1 MKSNSNLRVVE
12 TNSQTTKDFTIQAS
26 GKMFHMVISG
36 LYSNKPQSITREIW
50 SNAFDA
56 HAMVGKEAVPF
67 EVTFPTAI
75 TPTFTC
81 RDFGP
86 GIAHDD
92 MEGFYTVLG
101 HSTKENTN
109 KAVGKWGVG
118 RMSPMSYT
126 DTFSVVSRH
135 KGMVSYYAVQLGPD
149 GSPQLH
155 VLAEPQPTADPD
167 GLEVSFP
174 VKRQDIQQF
183 QTAANVISVG
193 FDVPPV
199 VTNSKEK
206 SFSPLKKLY
215 EGKDYYLYEHES
227 MSGAFAQMGC
237 VLYPIP
243 YEYLPKSSWH
253 GRSIVYKFDIGD
265 LEVTASRE
273 ALSFGPNDPTAASI
287 RTKTEVVEQQLF
299 DALQAEVEAQ
309 PKLFLAAKLAPKLR
323 RFIRSGEF
331 KWKGM
336 QIPKVWN
343 LAKYQKVSLHC
354 GYKGYRQKTAG
365 WGMDKDLSVTE
376 DHTIFIQDISDKKGC
391 ARAATRI
398 CSAIDSYKYYVWV
411 RADLTDKEQ
420 KAEVDTLIAE
430 LDFPVKYVKDL
441 QDDGPKQSGP
451 RAKVTVYRLTYNNK
465 EKWDMEDATF
475 QAGGYY
481 VPMTNN
487 DYPSMLHRVIP
498 FIKEK
503 FSITD
508 IVMVPKTLWKKFE
521 GNSEWKLLEPA
532 LKEAVIKEE
541 ANARIALGKQYNI
554 YPMNLLGALEPAG
567 GPVGEFA
574 KKVNNPAPNTYM
586 GIDKSSW
593 NAVLGS
599 YDKSEIGNSVV
610 KNECEAILAKYP
622 LMKVFLENRRLV
634 PEFIQYIQLIDNAAK
649 E

>member
-36 LYSNKPQSITREIW
+36 LYSNKAQSITRELW

-155 VLAEPQPTADPD
+155 VLAEPQSTTDPD

-227 MSGAFAQMGC
+227 MNGAYAQMGC

-243 YEYLPKSSWH
+243 SEYLPKSSWY

-287 RTKTEVVEQQLF
+287 RAKTEAVEQQLF
-299 DALQAEVEAQ
+299 DALQAEVDAQ
-309 PKLFLAAKLAPKLR
+309 PKLFLAAKLAPRLR

-331 KWKGM
+331 KWKGL

-354 GYKGYRQKTAG
+354 GYKGYRQKNVG
-365 WGMDKDLSVTE
+365 FGIDKDLSVNE
-376 DHTIFIQDISDKKGC
+376 DHTIFIQDTSDKKGC

-398 CSAIDSYKYYVWV
+398 CSAIDSYKYYVWI
-411 RADLTDKEQ
+411 RADLTNKEQ
-420 KAEVDTLIAE
+420 KAEVDALVAE
-430 LDFPVKYVKDL
+430 LDFPVLYVKDL
-441 QDDGPKQSGP
+441 PDDGPKQSGP
-451 RAKVTVYRLTYNNK
+451 RGKIMVTKFNDKY
-465 EKWDMEDATF
+465 DMPAAEF
-475 QAGGYY
+475 KAGGYY
-481 VPMTNN
+481 FPMSNN
-487 DYPSMLHRVIP
+487 DIP
-498 FIKEK
+498 YHIRRTHMVSKDK
-503 FSITD
+503 FGKD
-508 IVMVPKTLWKKFE
+508 VVFVPKTLWKKFE
-521 GNSEWKLLEPA
+521 AQSNWISFEPA
-532 LKEAVIKEE
+532 LKKLVEEE
-541 ANARIALGKQYNI
+541 ATAVRKTFGNVYNLH
-554 YPMNLLGALEPAG
+554 PFNNFRNLSEAG
-567 GPVGEFA
+567 GAVGEFA
-574 KKVNNPAPNTYM
+574 DKVNEDRPNLHL
-586 GIDKSSW
+586 GLNSSQW
-593 NAVLGS
+593 ADLLRQYSLPMFSNQGVEVQ
-599 YDKSEIGNSVV
+599 Y
-610 KNECEAILAKYP
+610 KNLLDKYP
-622 LMKVFLENRRLV
+622 LLALCSGNNNIK
-634 PEFIQYIQLIDNAAK
+634 EFVRYVQLIDNAAK

>member
-1 MKSNSNLRVVE
+1 MKSNSTLRVVE

-36 LYSNKPQSITREIW
+36 LYSDKPKSITREIW

-155 VLAEPQPTADPD
+155 VLADPQPTNDPD

-243 YEYLPKSSWH
+243 YEYLQKTSWAS
-253 GRSIVYKFDIGD
+253 RCIVYKFDIGD

-287 RTKTEVVEQQLF
+287 RAKTEIVEQQLF

-309 PKLFLAAKLAPKLR
+309 PKMFLAAKLAPKLR

-365 WGMDKDLSVTE
+365 FGIDRDLSVTE
-376 DHTIFIQDISDKKGC
+376 DHTIFIQDWSDKKGC

-420 KAEVDTLIAE
+420 KAEVDALIAE
-430 LDFPVKYVKDL
+430 LDFPVLYVKDL

-451 RAKVTVYRLTYNNK
+451 RAKIMVSLYNNGLK
-465 EKWDMEDATF
+465 KHDMDDATF
-475 QAGGYY
+475 KAGGYY
-481 VPMTNN
+481 FPMSNN
-487 DYPSMLHRVIP
+487 DIP
-498 FIKEK
+498 YHIRRAHTVSKDK
-503 FSITD
+503 FGKD
-508 IVMVPKTLWKKFE
+508 VVFVPKTLWKKFE
-521 GNSEWKLLEPA
+521 GQSNWISFEPA
-532 LKEAVIKEE
+532 LKKLVEEE
-541 ANARIALGKQYNI
+541 APNVRKVFGNVYNT
-554 YPMNLLGALEPAG
+554 YPFTNLRHLTEAG
-567 GPVGEFA
+567 GTVGEFA
-574 KKVNNPAPNTYM
+574 KKINEPRDNGYLGLISGQWADLLRHYSLPMFSNQGVEAEY
-586 GIDKSSW
+586 KST
-593 NAVLGS
+593 L
-599 YDKSEIGNSVV
+599 D
-610 KNECEAILAKYP
+610 KYP
-622 LMKVFLENRRLV
+622 LLALCSGSDNIK
-634 PEFIQYIQLIDNAAK
+634 EFVRYVQLIDNAAK

>member
-36 LYSNKPQSITREIW
+36 LYSDKPKSITREIW

-155 VLAEPQPTADPD
+155 VLAEPQPTTDPD

-243 YEYLPKSSWH
+243 FEYLPKSSWSS
-253 GRSIVYKFDIGD
+253 RSIVYKFDIGD

-273 ALSFGPNDPTAASI
+273 ALSFGPNDPTAGNI
-287 RTKTEVVEQQLF
+287 KTKTEVVEQQLF
-299 DALQAEVEAQ
+299 DALQAEVDAQ
-309 PKLFLAAKLAPKLR
+309 PKLFLAAKLAPRLR

-331 KWKGM
+331 KWKGL

-365 WGMDKDLSVTE
+365 FGIDKDLSVDA
-376 DHTIFIQDISDKKGC
+376 DHTIFIQDTSDKKGC

-420 KAEVDTLIAE
+420 KAEVDALIAE
-430 LDFPVKYVKDL
+430 LDFPVLYVKDL
-441 QDDGPKQSGP
+441 HDDGPKQSGP
-451 RAKVTVYRLTYNNK
+451 RAKIMVSLYNNGFNK
-465 EKWDMEDATF
+465 HDMDDATF
-475 QAGGYY
+475 KAGGYY
-481 VPMTNN
+481 FPMSNN
-487 DYPSMLHRVIP
+487 DIP
-498 FIKEK
+498 YHIRSAHMVSKDK
-503 FSITD
+503 FGKD
-508 IVMVPKTLWKKFE
+508 VVFVPKTLWKKFE
-521 GNSEWKLLEPA
+521 AQSNWINFEPA
-532 LKEAVIKEE
+532 LERLVQEE
-541 ANARIALGKQYNI
+541 ATTVRKTFGNVYNI
-554 YPMNLLGALEPAG
+554 HPFNNFRNLSEAG
-567 GPVGEFA
+567 GVVGEFA
-574 KKVNNPAPNTYM
+574 DKVNEVRPNLHL
-586 GIDKSSW
+586 GLNSSRW
-593 NAVLGS
+593 SDLLRQYCLPMFSNQ
-599 YDKSEIGNSVV
+599 SVEV
-610 KNECEAILAKYP
+610 QYKNLLDKYP
-622 LMKVFLENRRLV
+622 LLALCSGNNDIK
-634 PEFIQYIQLIDNAAK
+634 EFVRYVQLIDNAAK

>member
-86 GIAHDD
+86 GIAHED

-155 VLAEPQPTADPD
+155 VLAEPQSTTDPD

-206 SFSPLKKLY
+206 SFSPLKKMY

-227 MSGAFAQMGC
+227 MSGAYAQMGC

-243 YEYLPKSSWH
+243 YEYLPKSSWNS
-253 GRSIVYKFDIGD
+253 RSIVYKFDIGD

-273 ALSFGPNDPTAASI
+273 ALSFGPNDPTAGSI
-287 RTKTEVVEQQLF
+287 RAKTEAVEQQLF
-299 DALQAEVEAQ
+299 DALQAEVDAQ
-309 PKLFLAAKLAPKLR
+309 PKLFLAAKLAPRLR

-331 KWKGM
+331 KWKGL

-354 GYKGYRQKTAG
+354 GYKDYRQKNVG
-365 WGMDKDLSVTE
+365 FGIDKDLSVTE
-376 DHTIFIQDISDKKGC
+376 DHTIFIQDTSDKKGC

-398 CSAIDSYKYYVWV
+398 CSAIDSYKYYIWV

-420 KAEVDTLIAE
+420 KAEVDALIAE

-441 QDDGPKQSGP
+441 PDDGPKQSGP
-451 RAKVTVYRLTYNNK
+451 RTKVMVTKAGDKYDMPDAEFK
-465 EKWDMEDATF
+465 E
-475 QAGGYY
+475 GGYY
-481 VPMTNN
+481 YPMTNN
-487 DYPSMLHRVIP
+487 ELPYYIRYVVLDLY
-498 FIKEK
+498 KEAHQK
-503 FSITD
+503 H
-508 IVMVPKTLWKKFE
+508 VVLVPKKLWHKFE
-521 GNSEWKLLEPA
+521 
-532 LKEAVIKEE
+532 KESNWVLVE
-541 ANARIALGKQYNI
+541 ADLGKLVKKHETKVRETFCNRYSIAPLNKLKTFI
-554 YPMNLLGALEPAG
+554 HVG
-567 GPVGEFA
+567 GIIGEFA
-574 KKVNNPAPNTYM
+574 KKASAPEVSHYLGV
-586 GIDKSSW
+586 GISGWQALFEKFGLEGFNDDASRAEYVS
-593 NAVLGS
+593 LL
-599 YDKSEIGNSVV
+599 D
-610 KNECEAILAKYP
+610 KYP
-622 LMKVFLENRRLV
+622 LLRLYSQDV
-634 PEFIQYIQLIDNAAK
+634 KLHQEFFDYIQLIDNAAK

>member
-36 LYSNKPQSITREIW
+36 LYSDKPKSITREIW

-155 VLAEPQPTADPD
+155 VLAEPQPTNEPD

-243 YEYLPKSSWH
+243 YEYLPKSSWY

-287 RTKTEVVEQQLF
+287 RAKTEVVEQQLF
-299 DALQAEVEAQ
+299 DALQAEVDAQ
-309 PKLFLAAKLAPKLR
+309 PKLFLAAKLAPRLR

-331 KWKGM
+331 KWQGR

-365 WGMDKDLSVTE
+365 FGIDKDLSVDA
-376 DHTIFIQDISDKKGC
+376 DHTIFIQDTSDKKGC

-398 CSAIDSYKYYVWV
+398 CSAIDSYKHYVWV

-430 LDFPVKYVKDL
+430 LDFPVLYVKDL

-451 RAKVTVYRLTYNNK
+451 RAKIMVSLYNNGFNK
-465 EKWDMEDATF
+465 HDMDDATF
-475 QAGGYY
+475 KAGGYY
-481 VPMTNN
+481 FPMSNN
-487 DYPSMLHRVIP
+487 DIP
-498 FIKEK
+498 YHIRSAHMVSKDK
-503 FSITD
+503 FGKD
-508 IVMVPKTLWKKFE
+508 VVFVPKTLWKKFE
-521 GNSEWKLLEPA
+521 AQSNWISFEPA
-532 LKEAVIKEE
+532 LEKLVQEE
-541 ANARIALGKQYNI
+541 ATTVRKTFGNVYNI
-554 YPMNLLGALEPAG
+554 HPFNNFRNLSEAG
-567 GPVGEFA
+567 GVVGEFA
-574 KKVNNPAPNTYM
+574 DKVNEVRPNLHL
-586 GIDKSSW
+586 GLNSSRW
-593 NAVLGS
+593 SDLLRHYCLPMFSNQ
-599 YDKSEIGNSVV
+599 SVEV
-610 KNECEAILAKYP
+610 QYKNLLDKYP
-622 LMKVFLENRRLV
+622 LLALCSGNNNIK
-634 PEFIQYIQLIDNAAK
+634 EFVRYVQLIDNAAK

>member
-1 MKSNSNLRVVE
+1 MKSNSTLRVVE

-36 LYSNKPQSITREIW
+36 LYSDKPKSITREIW

-227 MSGAFAQMGC
+227 MNGAYAQMGC

-273 ALSFGPNDPTAASI
+273 ALSFGPNDPTAGNI
-287 RTKTEVVEQQLF
+287 KIKTEIVEQQLF

-323 RFIRSGEF
+323 RFIRSGDF
-331 KWKGM
+331 KWKGL

-365 WGMDKDLSVTE
+365 FGLDKDLSVTE
-376 DHTIFIQDISDKKGC
+376 DHTIFIQDTSDKKGC

-398 CSAIDSYKYYVWV
+398 CSTIDSYKYYIWI

-430 LDFPVKYVKDL
+430 LDFPVLYVKDL

-451 RAKVTVYRLTYNNK
+451 RAKVTVSRLTHNNGLNK
-465 EKWDMEDATF
+465 HDMDDATF
-475 QAGGYY
+475 KAGGYY
-481 VPMTNN
+481 FPMSNN
-487 DYPSMLHRVIP
+487 DIP
-498 FIKEK
+498 YHIRRAHTVSKDK
-503 FSITD
+503 FGKD
-508 IVMVPKTLWKKFE
+508 VVFVPKTLWKKFE
-521 GNSEWKLLEPA
+521 GQSNWISFEPA
-532 LKEAVIKEE
+532 LKKLVEEE
-541 ANARIALGKQYNI
+541 APNVRKVFGNKYNI
-554 YPMNLLGALEPAG
+554 YPFTNFRSLSEAG
-567 GPVGEFA
+567 GVVGEFA
-574 KKVNNPAPNTYM
+574 KKVSEDRPSYHLGLVCVQWADILRHYSLPMFSNQGVEAEY
-586 GIDKSSW
+586 KS
-593 NAVLGS
+593 LL
-599 YDKSEIGNSVV
+599 D
-610 KNECEAILAKYP
+610 KYP
-622 LMKVFLENRRLV
+622 LLTLGSVSENVKDFVRYV
-634 PEFIQYIQLIDNAAK
+634 QLIDNAAK

>member
-1 MKSNSNLRVVE
+1 MKSNSTLRVVE

-101 HSTKENTN
+101 HSTKEDTN

-155 VLAEPQPTADPD
+155 VLAEPQPTTDPD

-243 YEYLPKSSWH
+243 YEYLPKTSWAS
-253 GRSIVYKFDIGD
+253 RCIVYKFDIGD

-287 RTKTEVVEQQLF
+287 SAKTEVVEQQLF

-309 PKLFLAAKLAPKLR
+309 PKMFLAAKLAPKLR

-365 WGMDKDLSVTE
+365 FGMDKDLSVTE
-376 DHTIFIQDISDKKGC
+376 DHTIFIQDTSDKKGC

-420 KAEVDTLIAE
+420 KAEVDALIAE
-430 LDFPVKYVKDL
+430 LDFPVLYVKDL

-451 RAKVTVYRLTYNNK
+451 RAKIMVSLYKDGLNK
-465 EKWDMEDATF
+465 HDMDDATF
-475 QAGGYY
+475 KAGGYY
-481 VPMTNN
+481 FPMSNN
-487 DYPSMLHRVIP
+487 DIP
-498 FIKEK
+498 YHIRRAHTVSKDK
-503 FSITD
+503 FGKD
-508 IVMVPKTLWKKFE
+508 VVFVPKTLWKKFE
-521 GNSEWKLLEPA
+521 GQSNWISFEPA
-532 LKEAVIKEE
+532 FKKLVEEE
-541 ANARIALGKQYNI
+541 APNVRKVFGNKYNI
-554 YPMNLLGALEPAG
+554 YPFTNFRSLSEAG
-567 GPVGEFA
+567 GVVGEFA
-574 KKVNNPAPNTYM
+574 KKVSEDRPSYHLGLVCAQWADLLRHYSLPMFSNQGVEAEY
-586 GIDKSSW
+586 KS
-593 NAVLGS
+593 LL
-599 YDKSEIGNSVV
+599 D
-610 KNECEAILAKYP
+610 KYP
-622 LMKVFLENRRLV
+622 LLVLGNVSENVKDFVRYV
-634 PEFIQYIQLIDNAAK
+634 QLIDNAAK

>member
-1 MKSNSNLRVVE
+1 MKSNSTLRVVE

-36 LYSNKPQSITREIW
+36 LYSDKPKSITREIW

-86 GIAHDD
+86 GIAHED

-101 HSTKENTN
+101 HSTKEDTN

-155 VLAEPQPTADPD
+155 VLAEPQPTTDPD

-183 QTAANVISVG
+183 QNAANVISVG

-227 MSGAFAQMGC
+227 MSGSFAQMGC

-243 YEYLPKSSWH
+243 SEYLPKSSWY

-287 RTKTEVVEQQLF
+287 RAKTEVVEQQLF
-299 DALQAEVEAQ
+299 DALQDEVDAQ

-354 GYKGYRQKTAG
+354 GYKGYRQKVVG
-365 WGMDKDLSVTE
+365 FGIDKDLSVNE
-376 DHTIFIQDISDKKGC
+376 DHTIFIQDTSDKKGC

-398 CSAIDSYKYYVWV
+398 CSALDKYKYYVWV
-411 RADLTDKEQ
+411 RADLTDKKQ
-420 KAEVDTLIAE
+420 KAEVDALIAE
-430 LDFPVKYVKDL
+430 LDFPVSYVKDL

-451 RAKVTVYRLTYNNK
+451 RAKIMVSLYNNGLNK
-465 EKWDMEDATF
+465 HDMDDATF
-475 QAGGYY
+475 KAGGYY
-481 VPMTNN
+481 FPMSNN
-487 DYPSMLHRVIP
+487 DIP
-498 FIKEK
+498 YHIRRAHTVSKDK
-503 FSITD
+503 FGKD
-508 IVMVPKTLWKKFE
+508 VVFVPKTLWKKFE
-521 GNSEWKLLEPA
+521 AQSNWISFEPA
-532 LKEAVIKEE
+532 LKKLVEEE
-541 ANARIALGKQYNI
+541 ATAVRKTFGNVYNI
-554 YPMNLLGALEPAG
+554 HPFNNFRNLSEAG
-567 GPVGEFA
+567 GAVGEFA
-574 KKVNNPAPNTYM
+574 DKVNEDRPNLHLGLNSSQWADLLRQYSLPM
-586 GIDKSSW
+586 FSNQSVEVQYKS
-593 NAVLGS
+593 LL
-599 YDKSEIGNSVV
+599 D
-610 KNECEAILAKYP
+610 KYP
-622 LMKVFLENRRLV
+622 LLAICSGNNNIK
-634 PEFIQYIQLIDNAAK
+634 EFVRYVQLIDNAAK